1 MKGRERANYCSED
14 WTVPTTLTL
23 PSLLGAPSAS
33 WFVFACLLLGEPTC
47 LTAQQPTTPPPV
59 VQSNL
64 VESSPTQFGQ
74 APVNAV
80 PGGTPNAPVNAP
92 VNAPSVAAP
101 NTAATVQSGTPQNAT
116 PPAQPPSVPANTPPV
131 QPAQTLSPYEATLQ
145 AIAGRQLKLQ
155 EDPEKTAEVKEPL
168 LKLYQQATLDLKS
181 AIEAQKSRT
190 QWIARIATAPRSLD
204 EAKTKRSQTASR
216 ATISDTLDYMSFDE
230 VQKELQELQ
239 AKLTT
244 ATDARTK
251 LAEQVVAR
259 EKRRKEL
266 PQVLSDARAKVDSLN
281 TVNPPT
287 TPANEDPLTKEA
299 LGWAAT
305 AARAFATETLQTLE
319 SEQRAYEAEAELL
332 LLQLELAQA
341 NEKQLQ
347 EPVRKVT
354 DELNRMRQDR
364 ILQLRDE
371 VRALVTDLPQELQP
385 ISADLLKRIS
395 DWLALAAKKAAIKA
409 DLDSSK
415 STFDRWKDRFTKMQ
429 NRVEPQD
436 GQDIVAGFN
445 SWVGLML
452 RKQRSELPDPNRL
465 RGQLRYYQQEMHA
478 ADSMLFDLEDV
489 LLNNNIRLESN
500 RSNILVSGATGDL
513 RSEQL
518 LLEKFK
524 EVVSAIQVDV
534 DSYLNDLYQV
544 ADMKEQTRSLALK
557 YQAFI
562 DEHVLWIR
570 SCDQLERSDW
580 IPMLEA
586 FRWLVSYDNWIRLIN
601 EIVADAV
608 SSPWWYAL
616 FATVWIL
623 SITNQAR
630 FRRALARSSEHAAK
644 KNCTAIRFTAEAVAY
659 TLLICSPVPMLFLF
673 TYFRLANLNDGEG
686 NFSTAIGT
694 GLLVAMVVFIPLE
707 IFRQIS
713 RLDGLGLKHFDWT
726 DAGAKLLRTNL
737 RWLIDFSTPLT
748 IITATFST
756 HNNPRW
762 EASLGRVAFILLMT
776 VLAAFFARVFVPR
789 TGILARYLKAYPNGW
804 FDRLRFGW
812 YSALVVSPLILA
824 ALSFIGY
831 YYTAQRLAAH
841 LNTTLWV
848 VIGLTIFFF
857 LLRRWLTLSRK
868 KLMLAQAKQRLA
880 DAAKRDPS
888 QPLATPLAEDAEVN
902 LVVINEQTMRLV
914 SSLIVVSALVAVSMI
929 WSDVLP
935 AIALLDNF
943 RLWSVQGDKP
953 DETIVITLANLVLII
968 PILALMVIAGRNVP
982 GLLEIA
988 LLQHLPITSA
998 VRYAITTLSRYTI
1011 VFVGIL
1017 FLFNTIGLRWA
1028 SIQWLVAALGV
1039 GLGFG
1044 LQEIF
1049 ANFVSGLILL
1059 FEQPIRVGD
1068 VITLDGTTGA
1078 VSKIRMRA
1086 TTIVNWDRQ
1095 ELIIP
1100 NKDLITGKLLNWT
1113 LSDTTNRIVINVGI
1127 AYGSDTEKACATIM
1141 EICQK
1146 HPNIL
1151 TDPAPVVSFDS
1162 FEDSNLKI
1170 TLRAFL
1176 ANLDV
1181 RLLTLHELNT
1191 GIHQRFNQEGI
1202 EISFPQRDLHIRSI
1216 PPQMAQWFERSK
1228 P

>member
-1 MKGRERANYCSED
+1 MDYMGAQAGSVCLDNGVRMRGTKIDRIWRVVQLIGVLLALVLTCYPPSLMAQQVE
-14 WTVPTTLTL
+14 PTL
-23 PSLLGAPSAS
+23 PVTQGL
-33 WFVFACLLLGEPTC
+33 
-47 LTAQQPTTPPPV
+47 QQST
-59 VQSNL
+59 SI
-64 VESSPTQFGQ
+64 
-74 APVNAV
+74 
-80 PGGTPNAPVNAP
+80 
-92 VNAPSVAAP
+92 AAP
-101 NTAATVQSGTPQNAT
+101 NVTPNVQNA
-116 PPAQPPSVPANTPPV
+116 NPPV
-131 QPAQTLSPYEATLQ
+131 QPPLVPPAAAAMQPAQTPSPLEVSSQ
-145 AIAGRQLKLQ
+145 AIAARQFKLQ
-155 EDPEKTAEVKEPL
+155 EDPEKTAESKEPL
-168 LKLYQQATLDLKS
+168 IRLYQQATLDLKT

-190 QWIARIATAPRSLD
+190 QWSARIAAAPRSLE
-204 EAKTKRSQTASR
+204 EAKARRSQTASR

-244 ATDARTK
+244 ATDTRTK
-251 LAEQVVAR
+251 LSEQVVAR

-266 PQVLSDARAKVDSLN
+266 PQVLSDTRAKVESLN
-281 TVNPPT
+281 TVNQPT
-287 TPANEDPLTKEA
+287 ATANEDALTKEA
-299 LGWAAT
+299 LGWAAMASR
-305 AARAFATETLQTLE
+305 AAATETLQTLE

-332 LLQLELAQA
+332 LLQLELAQV
-341 NEKQLQ
+341 NEKQFQ

-354 DELNRMRQDR
+354 EELNRMRQDR

-371 VRALVTDLPQELQP
+371 VRALVTDLPPELEP
-385 ISADLLKRIS
+385 TSADLLKRIS

-415 STFDRWKDRFTKMQ
+415 STFDRWKDRFTKME
-429 NRVEPQD
+429 NRVDPQD
-436 GQDIVAGFN
+436 GQDMVAGFN

-465 RGQLRYYQQEMHA
+465 RGQLRHYQQEMHA

-489 LLNNNIRLESN
+489 LLDNNIRLEGN
-500 RSNILVSGATGDL
+500 RSNLLVSGGNIDL

-544 ADMKEQTRSLALK
+544 ADMKEQTRGLALK

-580 IPMLEA
+580 VPLLEA
-586 FRWLVSYDNWIRLIN
+586 FRWLVSYDNWRRLTN
-601 EIVADAV
+601 EVLNDAV
-608 SSPWWYAL
+608 NSPWWYAL
-616 FATVWIL
+616 FIVAWVIVIA
-623 SITNQAR
+623 SQSR
-630 FRRALARSSEHAAK
+630 FRRALSRSSEQASK
-644 KNCTAIRFTAEAVAY
+644 KNCTVIRFTAEATAY
-659 TLLICSPVPMLFLF
+659 TLLVSLPVPMLFLF
-673 TYFRLANLNDGEG
+673 GYLRLANLNDGDG

-694 GLLVAMVVFIPLE
+694 GLLVAMIVFIPLE

-713 RLDGLGLKHFDWT
+713 RQDGLGLKHFDWT
-726 DAGAKLLRTNL
+726 ESGAKQLRSNL

-748 IITATFST
+748 IVAATFST

-776 VLAAFFARVFVPR
+776 VLAAFFALVFVPR
-789 TGILARYLKAYPNGW
+789 TGILARYLIAYPNGW

-812 YSALVVSPLILA
+812 YSALVLSPIILA
-824 ALSFIGY
+824 ALSFVGY
-831 YYTAQRLAAH
+831 YYTAQRLASH

-848 VIGLTIFFF
+848 VIGLTIIFF

-880 DAAKRDPS
+880 DAAKRNPN
-888 QPLATPLAEDAEVN
+888 QPLAMPLGEDAEVN
-902 LVVINEQTMRLV
+902 LVVINAQTMQLV
-914 SSLIVVSALVAVSMI
+914 SSLIVMSGLVAVFMI

-935 AIALLDNF
+935 AIALLENF
-943 RLWSVQGDKP
+943 KLWSVQGDKP
-953 DETIVITLANLVLII
+953 DETIVITLANLLLII

-998 VRYAITTLSRYTI
+998 ARYAITTLSRYTI

-1113 LSDTTNRIVINVGI
+1113 LSDTTNRIVINIGI
-1127 AYGSDTEKACATIM
+1127 AYGSDTEMACAAIM

-1151 TDPAPVVSFDS
+1151 ADPAPVVTFDA
-1162 FEDSNLKI
+1162 FEDSNLKL

-1176 ANLDV
+1176 ANLEV

-1191 GIHQRFNQEGI
+1191 RIHQRFNKEGI
-1202 EISFPQRDLHIRSI
+1202 EISFPQRDIHIRSI
-1216 PPQMAQWFERSK
+1216 PPQMTKWFERSK
-1228 P
+1228 PT

>member
-1 MKGRERANYCSED
+1 MRPITREGHLRTILLHWFFSTCVLVLVCASKVNAQQAD
-14 WTVPTTLTL
+14 RNPVPMPVNQQDLTSSPAATPTAQPAPIPNPQVGQPTLQ
-23 PSLLGAPSAS
+23 PPAI
-33 WFVFACLLLGEPTC
+33 
-47 LTAQQPTTPPPV
+47 QQPTVQQPTVPPTTVP
-59 VQSNL
+59 SP
-64 VESSPTQFGQ
+64 SAPTQ
-74 APVNAV
+74 A
-80 PGGTPNAPVNAP
+80 
-92 VNAPSVAAP
+92 
-101 NTAATVQSGTPQNAT
+101 
-116 PPAQPPSVPANTPPV
+116 
-131 QPAQTLSPYEATLQ
+131 LSPLEVTVQ
-145 AIAGRQLKLQ
+145 AIATRQLKLQ
-155 EDPEKTAEVKEPL
+155 EDPEKNAEYKEPL
-168 LKLYQQATLDLKS
+168 IKLYQQATLDLKA
-181 AIEAQKSRT
+181 AIEAQKART
-190 QWIARIATAPRSLD
+190 QWLARIAAAPRSLE
-204 EAKTKRSQTASR
+204 EAKAKRSQTASR

-239 AKLTT
+239 AKLAT
-244 ATDARTK
+244 ATDTRTK

-266 PQVLSDARAKVDSLN
+266 PQALSDARAKVEALN
-281 TVNPPT
+281 TQNPP
-287 TPANEDPLTKEA
+287 PGLANDDPLTKEA
-299 LGWAAT
+299 LAWAAT
-305 AARAFATETLQTLE
+305 AARAAANETLQTLE

-332 LLQLELAQA
+332 LLQLELAQV

-354 DELNRMRQDR
+354 EELNRMRQDR

-371 VRALVTDLPQELQP
+371 VRALVADLPPEMQSTSNDLLQR
-385 ISADLLKRIS
+385 ISA
-395 DWLALAAKKAAIKA
+395 WLALAAKKAAIKA

-415 STFDRWKDRFTKMQ
+415 STFDRWKDRFTKME

-452 RKQRSELPDPNRL
+452 RKQRGELPDPNRL
-465 RGQLRYYQQEMHA
+465 RSQLRYYQQEMHA
-478 ADSMLFDLEDV
+478 ADSMLFELEDV
-489 LLNNNIRLESN
+489 LLDNNIRLEAN
-500 RSNILVSGATGDL
+500 RSNQLTANGNSDL

-524 EVVSAIQVDV
+524 EVISAMQVDV

-544 ADMKEQTRSLALK
+544 ADMKEQTRGLSIK

-580 IPMLEA
+580 IPLLEA
-586 FRWLVSYDNWIRLIN
+586 FRWLVSYDNWSKLIN
-601 EIVADAV
+601 EIGTDIKNSVWMY
-608 SSPWWYAL
+608 SL
-616 FATVWIL
+616 FFIAWIL
-623 SITNQAR
+623 VLANQAR
-630 FRRALARSSEHAAK
+630 FRRALSRSSEQASK
-644 KNCTAIRFTAEAVAY
+644 KNCTAIRFTAEATIY
-659 TLLICSPVPMLFLF
+659 TLLISLPVPMLFLF
-673 TYFRLANLNDGEG
+673 CYFRLVNLNDGEG
-686 NFSTAIGT
+686 NFSTALGT

-707 IFRQIS
+707 VFRQVS
-713 RLDGLGLKHFDWT
+713 RIDGLGLKHFDWT
-726 DAGAKLLRTNL
+726 DAGAKILRTNL

-748 IITATFST
+748 IVAATFST

-762 EASLGRVAFILLMT
+762 EASLGRIAFILLMV
-776 VLAAFFARVFVPR
+776 VLAAFFARVFIPR
-789 TGILARYLKAYPNGW
+789 TGILARYLIAYPNGW

-812 YSALVVSPLILA
+812 YTALVSSPIILA
-824 ALSFIGY
+824 ALSFVGY
-831 YYTAQRLAAH
+831 YYTAQRLASH

-848 VIGLTIFFF
+848 VIGLTIIFF

-880 DAAKRDPS
+880 DAAKRDPN
-888 QPLATPLAEDAEVN
+888 QPLATPVGEDAEVN

-914 SSLIVVSALVAVSMI
+914 SSLIVVSGLAAIFMI

-935 AIALLDNF
+935 AIALLENF
-943 RLWSVQGDKP
+943 KLWSVQGDKP
-953 DETIVITLANLVLII
+953 DETIVITLANLLLVI

-998 VRYAITTLSRYTI
+998 ARYAITTLSRYTI

-1113 LSDTTNRIVINVGI
+1113 LSDTTNRIVIKVGI
-1127 AYGSDTEKACATIM
+1127 AYGSNTEMACAAIM

-1151 TDPAPVVSFDS
+1151 TDPAPVVTFDS
-1162 FEDSNLKI
+1162 FDDSNLKL

-1176 ANLDV
+1176 ANLEV
-1181 RLLTLHELNT
+1181 RLQTLHELNT
-1191 GIHQRFNQEGI
+1191 RIHQRFNEEGI

-1216 PPQMAQWFERSK
+1216 PSQMLKWFERSK
-1228 P
+1228 PTD

>member
-1 MKGRERANYCSED
+1 MRGRNKS
-14 WTVPTTLTL
+14 TVSRLGHLIWFLFAYALTGYL
-23 PSLLGAPSAS
+23 PN
-33 WFVFACLLLGEPTC
+33 
-47 LTAQQPTTPPPV
+47 LTAQQVEQALPVVQSGQQFPPTTPPNV
-59 VQSNL
+59 
-64 VESSPTQFGQ
+64 
-74 APVNAV
+74 APNI
-80 PGGTPNAPVNAP
+80 TPNIAPNFQNGAP
-92 VNAPSVAAP
+92 PFQPSVVPPPAALGAPTATAPAPSS
-101 NTAATVQSGTPQNAT
+101 QS
-116 PPAQPPSVPANTPPV
+116 
-131 QPAQTLSPYEATLQ
+131 LSPLEVASQ
-145 AIAGRQLKLQ
+145 AIAARQLKLQ
-155 EDPEKTAEVKEPL
+155 EDPDKTAESKEPL
-168 LKLYQQATLDLKS
+168 VKLYLQASLDLKT
-181 AIEAQKSRT
+181 AMDAQKSRA
-190 QWIARIATAPRSLD
+190 QWNARIAAAPRSLE
-204 EAKTKRSQTASR
+204 EAKAKRAQTASR

-239 AKLTT
+239 ARLTT
-244 ATDARTK
+244 ATDARAK
-251 LAEQVVAR
+251 LSEQVVAR

-266 PQVLSDARAKVDSLN
+266 PQVLSDARAKVEALN
-281 TVNPPT
+281 TLGTPT
-287 TPANEDPLTKEA
+287 SPANDDALTKEA
-299 LGWAAT
+299 QGWAAMASR
-305 AARAFATETLQTLE
+305 AAATETLQSLE

-332 LLQLELAQA
+332 LLQLELAQV
-341 NEKQLQ
+341 NEKLLQ

-354 DELNRMRQDR
+354 EELNRMRQDR

-371 VRALVTDLPQELQP
+371 VRALVADLPQELQP
-385 ISADLLKRIS
+385 TSADLLKRIS
-395 DWLALAAKKAAIKA
+395 DWLSLAAKKAAIKA

-415 STFDRWKDRFTKMQ
+415 STFDRWKDRFTKME

-452 RKQRSELPDPNRL
+452 RKQRTELPDPNRL
-465 RGQLRYYQQEMHA
+465 RGQLRHYQQEMHA

-489 LLNNNIRLESN
+489 LLDNNIRLESN
-500 RSNILVSGATGDL
+500 RNNLLVAGGN
-513 RSEQL
+513 SELHAEQV

-544 ADMKEQTRSLALK
+544 ADMKEQTRGLALK
-557 YQAFI
+557 YQSFI
-562 DEHVLWIR
+562 DEHILWIR
-570 SCDQLERSDW
+570 SCEQLERSDYM
-580 IPMLEA
+580 PSLEA
-586 FRWLVSYDNWIRLIN
+586 FRWLVSYDNWRQLTN
-601 EIVADAV
+601 EVIADAAK
-608 SSPWWYAL
+608 SPWWYAL
-616 FATVWIL
+616 FFTGWIVV
-623 SITNQAR
+623 IINQSR
-630 FRRALARSSEHAAK
+630 FRRALAHSSEQASK
-644 KNCTAIRFTAEAVAY
+644 KNCTEMRFTAEATLY
-659 TLLICSPVPMLFLF
+659 TLLISLPVPMFFLF
-673 TYFRLANLNDGEG
+673 AYLRLVNLNEGEG

-694 GLLVAMVVFIPLE
+694 GLLVAMIVFIPLE
-707 IFRQIS
+707 IFRQVS
-713 RLDGLGLKHFDWT
+713 RSEGLGVRHFDWT
-726 DAGAKLLRTNL
+726 EAGAKKLRANL
-737 RWLIDFSTPLT
+737 RWLIDFSVPLT
-748 IITATFST
+748 VITATFST

-776 VLAAFFARVFVPR
+776 VLASFFARVFVPR
-789 TGILARYLKAYPNGW
+789 TGILARFLMAYPNGW

-812 YSALVVSPLILA
+812 YSALVVSPIILA

-831 YYTAQRLAAH
+831 YYTAQRLASH

-848 VIGLTIFFF
+848 VVGLTIVFF
-857 LLRRWLTLSRK
+857 LLRRWLTLGRK

-880 DAAKRDPS
+880 DAAKRNPNL
-888 QPLATPLAEDAEVN
+888 PPATPVGEDAEVD
-902 LVVINEQTMRLV
+902 LVVVNAQTMRLV
-914 SSLIVVSALVAVSMI
+914 SSLMVVSGLVAVFMI

-935 AIALLDNF
+935 AIALLENF
-943 RLWSVQGDKP
+943 KLWSVQGDKP
-953 DETIVITLANLVLII
+953 DETIVITLANLLLIV
-968 PILALMVIAGRNVP
+968 PILALMIIAGRNVP

-998 VRYAITTLSRYTI
+998 ARYAITTLSRYTI
-1011 VFVGIL
+1011 IFIGIL

-1127 AYGSDTEKACATIM
+1127 AYGSDTELACATIM
-1141 EICQK
+1141 DICKK

-1151 TDPAPVVSFDS
+1151 ADPAPVVSFDA
-1162 FEDSNLKI
+1162 FEDSKLKL

-1176 ANLDV
+1176 ANLEV

-1191 GIHQRFNQEGI
+1191 RIHQRFNKEGI
-1202 EISFPQRDLHIRSI
+1202 EISFPQRDLHVRSI
-1216 PPQMAQWFERSK
+1216 PPQMAQWFERAK
-1228 P
+1228 PGT

>member
-1 MKGRERANYCSED
+1 MRGSKNVIQNRFESLICLLCPCMLIASSLNLGAQQGQLNPAIVQGSQQNLGAAPTVSPTVSP
-14 WTVPTTLTL
+14 TVPGTIPPNVGLSTPNAAQAL
-23 PSLLGAPSAS
+23 PTPQLPNSAIPN
-33 WFVFACLLLGEPTC
+33 V
-47 LTAQQPTTPPPV
+47 
-59 VQSNL
+59 
-64 VESSPTQFGQ
+64 
-74 APVNAV
+74 AV
-80 PGGTPNAPVNAP
+80 PGSNPAAQNPAVQNPV
-92 VNAPSVAAP
+92 
-101 NTAATVQSGTPQNAT
+101 QNAT
-116 PPAQPPSVPANTPPV
+116 VPV
-131 QPAQTLSPYEATLQ
+131 QPSQTLSPLEATLQ
-145 AIAGRQLKLQ
+145 AVTARQIKLQ
-155 EDPEKTAEVKEPL
+155 EDPEKSAEVKEPL
-168 LKLYQQATLDLKS
+168 IKLYQQSMLDLKT
-181 AIEAQKSRT
+181 AIEAQKART
-190 QWIARIATAPRSLD
+190 QWNARVAAAPRSLE
-204 EAKTKRSQTASR
+204 EAKAKRTQTASR

-244 ATDARTK
+244 ATDARMK
-251 LAEQVVAR
+251 LSEQVVAR

-266 PQVLSDARAKVDSLN
+266 PQILSDARAKVEALN
-281 TVNPPT
+281 TASATVA
-287 TPANEDPLTKEA
+287 PANEDALTKEA

-305 AARAFATETLQTLE
+305 AARAAATETLQTLE

-354 DELNRMRQDR
+354 EELNRMRQDR
-364 ILQLRDE
+364 ILQLRDD
-371 VRALVTDLPQELQP
+371 VRALVVDMPSELQP
-385 ISADLLKRIS
+385 TSTDLLKRIS
-395 DWLALAAKKAAIKA
+395 DWLSLAAKKAAIKA

-415 STFDRWKDRFTKMQ
+415 STFDRWKDRFTKME

-465 RGQLRYYQQEMHA
+465 RSQLRHYQQEMHTA
-478 ADSMLFDLEDV
+478 ESMLFDLEDV
-489 LLNNNIRLESN
+489 LLDNNIRLESN
-500 RSNILVSGATGDL
+500 RSNLLASGGNDEL

-544 ADMKEQTRSLALK
+544 ADLKEQTRGLAIK

-570 SCDQLERSDW
+570 SCDQLERSDYV
-580 IPMLEA
+580 PLLEA
-586 FRWLVSYDNWIRLIN
+586 FRWLVSYDNWRRLIN
-601 EIVADAV
+601 ELVTDA
-608 SSPWWYAL
+608 SNSPWWYAL
-616 FATVWIL
+616 FFTAWIF
-623 SITNQAR
+623 IIVNQSR
-630 FRRALARSSEHAAK
+630 FRRALARSSERASK
-644 KNCTAIRFTAEAVAY
+644 KNCTTFRFTAEAIVY
-659 TLLICSPVPMLFLF
+659 TWFISLPVPMLFLF
-673 TYFRLANLNDGEG
+673 GYLRLSNLNDGEG

-694 GLLVAMVVFIPLE
+694 GLLVATSVFIPLE
-707 IFRQIS
+707 IFRQVS
-713 RLDGLGLKHFDWT
+713 RVDGLGMKHFDWSE
-726 DAGAKLLRTNL
+726 AGAKKLRTNL
-737 RWLIDFSTPLT
+737 RWLIDFSIPLT
-748 IITATFST
+748 IIAATFST

-762 EASLGRVAFILLMT
+762 EGSLGRVAFILLMT
-776 VLAAFFARVFVPR
+776 VLASFFARVFVPR
-789 TGILARYLKAYPNGW
+789 TGILARYLIAYPNGW
-804 FDRLRFGW
+804 FDRLRYGW
-812 YSALVVSPLILA
+812 YSALVLSPITLA
-824 ALSFIGY
+824 TLSFVGY
-831 YYTAQRLAAH
+831 YYTAQRLASH

-848 VIGLTIFFF
+848 VIGLTIIFF

-880 DAAKRDPS
+880 DAAKRDPN
-888 QPLATPLAEDAEVN
+888 QPLVAPLNEDAEVN
-902 LVVINEQTMRLV
+902 LVVINAQTMRLV
-914 SSLIVVSALVAVSMI
+914 SSLIVVSGLVAVFMI

-935 AIALLDNF
+935 AIALLENF
-943 RLWSVQGDKP
+943 KLWSVQGDKP
-953 DETIVITLANLVLII
+953 DETIVITLANLLLII

-998 VRYAITTLSRYTI
+998 ARYAITTLSRYAI

-1078 VSKIRMRA
+1078 VSRIRMRA

-1127 AYGSDTEKACATIM
+1127 AYGSDTEMACAAIM

-1151 TDPAPVVSFDS
+1151 ADPAPVVSFDA
-1162 FEDSNLKI
+1162 FGDSNLKL

-1181 RLLTLHELNT
+1181 RLLTLHELHT
-1191 GIHQRFNQEGI
+1191 RIHQRFNVEGI

-1216 PPQMAQWFERSK
+1216 PPQMAKWFERSK
-1228 P
+1228 SP

>member
-1 MKGRERANYCSED
+1 MR
-14 WTVPTTLTL
+14 WTQRQSRWFGSQRFARRMVWLLSACTLTAAWGRGL
-23 PSLLGAPSAS
+23 AASQIELTSPSAQS
-33 WFVFACLLLGEPTC
+33 AQPGTS
-47 LTAQQPTTPPPV
+47 TAIPEVQTTSPALQPPKATPALAKTQPTQALTP
-59 VQSNL
+59 L
-64 VESSPTQFGQ
+64 E
-74 APVNAV
+74 
-80 PGGTPNAPVNAP
+80 
-92 VNAPSVAAP
+92 AA
-101 NTAATVQSGTPQNAT
+101 A
-116 PPAQPPSVPANTPPV
+116 
-131 QPAQTLSPYEATLQ
+131 Q
-145 AIAGRQLKLQ
+145 AITARQLQLQ
-155 EDPEKTAEVKEPL
+155 EDPDKNPELKESL
-168 LKLYQQATLDLKS
+168 IKLYQQSMLDIKAATESQRLR
-181 AIEAQKSRT
+181 AQ
-190 QWIARIATAPRSLD
+190 WVARVAAAPRGLED
-204 EAKTKRSQTASR
+204 AKAKRSQSASR

-230 VQKELQELQ
+230 VQKELQQLQ

-244 ATDARTK
+244 ATEARTK
-251 LAEQVVAR
+251 LSEQVVAR

-266 PQVLSDARAKVDSLN
+266 PQLVSDARAKVESFN
-281 TVNPPT
+281 TVNPLA
-287 TPANEDPLTKEA
+287 TPANEDALTKEA
-299 LGWAAT
+299 IGWVAMAARSAAT
-305 AARAFATETLQTLE
+305 EQLQTLE
-319 SEQRAYEAEAELL
+319 AEQRAYEAEAELL

-341 NEKQLQ
+341 NEKQFQ

-354 DELNRMRQDR
+354 EELNRMRQDR
-364 ILQLRDE
+364 ILQLRDD
-371 VRALVTDLPQELQP
+371 VRALVSDLPHEMQP
-385 ISADLLKRIS
+385 TSADLLQRIS
-395 DWLALAAKKAAIKA
+395 EWLALAAKKAAIKA

-415 STFDRWKDRFTKMQ
+415 STFDRWKERFTKME
-429 NRVEPQD
+429 NRVDPQD

-465 RGQLRYYQQEMHA
+465 RSQLRYYQQEMHA
-478 ADSMLFDLEDV
+478 ADSMLFELEDV
-489 LLNNNIRLESN
+489 LLENSIRLESN
-500 RSNILVSGATGDL
+500 RSNQLIEGGNSQL

-544 ADMKEQTRSLALK
+544 ADMKEQTRGLALK

-580 IPMLEA
+580 MPLMEA
-586 FRWLVSYDNWIRLIN
+586 FRWLVSYDNWRGLI
-601 EIVADAV
+601 EDLATDAV
-608 SSPWWYAL
+608 NAPWWYVL
-616 FATVWIL
+616 FSLAWLVL
-623 SITNQAR
+623 ITNQAR
-630 FRRALARSSEHAAK
+630 LRRALAQASDQASK
-644 KNCTAIRFTAEAVAY
+644 KNCTAFRFTAEAIVF
-659 TLLICSPVPMLFLF
+659 TLLISLPVPLLQLFAYL
-673 TYFRLANLNDGEG
+673 RLANLNEGEG
-686 NFSTAIGT
+686 NFSTAIAT
-694 GLLVAMVVFIPLE
+694 GLLVAMIVFIPLE
-707 IFRQIS
+707 VFRQVS
-713 RLDGLGLKHFDWT
+713 RLGGLGLKHFDWSE
-726 DAGAKLLRTNL
+726 AGAKQLRNNL
-737 RWLIDFSTPLT
+737 RWLIDFAMPLT
-748 IITATFST
+748 IIAATFST

-762 EASLGRVAFILLMT
+762 EASLGRAAFILLMT

-789 TGILARYLKAYPNGW
+789 TGILARYLIAYPNGW
-804 FDRLRFGW
+804 FDRLRYGW
-812 YSALVVSPLILA
+812 YSALVLIPIILS
-824 ALSFIGY
+824 ALSFVGY
-831 YYTAQRLAAH
+831 YYTAQRLASH

-848 VIGLTIFFF
+848 VIGLTIVFF

-880 DAAKRDPS
+880 DAAKRDPN
-888 QPLATPLAEDAEVN
+888 QPLALPLGEDAEVN

-914 SSLIVVSALVAVSMI
+914 SSLIVVSGLVAVFMI

-935 AIALLDNF
+935 AIALLENF
-943 RLWSVQGDKP
+943 KLWSVQGDKP
-953 DETIVITLANLVLII
+953 DETIVITLANLLLLI
-968 PILALMVIAGRNVP
+968 PILTLMVIAGRNVP

-998 VRYAITTLSRYTI
+998 ARYAITTLSRYTI
-1011 VFVGIL
+1011 VFIGIL
-1017 FLFNTIGLRWA
+1017 FLFNTFGLRWA

-1113 LSDTTNRIVINVGI
+1113 LSDTTNRIVIHVGI
-1127 AYGSDTEKACATIM
+1127 AYGSDTEMACAAIM
-1141 EICQK
+1141 EICEK

-1151 TDPAPVVSFDS
+1151 AEPAPVVSFDA
-1162 FEDSNLKI
+1162 FEDSNLKL

-1176 ANLDV
+1176 ANLEV
-1181 RLLTLHELNT
+1181 RLQTIHELNT
-1191 GIHQRFNQEGI
+1191 RIHRRFNETGI

-1216 PPQMAQWFERSK
+1216 PPQVAKWFERSK
-1228 P
+1228 PTV